1 MCVVVALGILCTSEN
16 TERFILLITLLE
28 MIIMMTNLLADD
40 CVSQVYDVTAR
51 KHSTTYHLTEGG

>member
-1 MCVVVALGILCTSEN
+1 MCVMVALGILCTSKN
-16 TERFILLITLLE
+16 TERFILLITVLE

-40 CVSQVYDVTAR
+40 CVSQAYDVTAR